1 MNNTPTPQTDDFCNG
16 LQSNCLETTQGAVD
30 LANFARQL
38 ERDLNEADNTSRT
51 MVRLHDEQEKEIEQ
65 LCEERDQLRK
75 VLDQFAIP
83 YDLEGKTK

>member
-38 ERDLNEADNTSRT
+38 ERELNKVQD
-51 MVRLHDEQEKEIEQ
+51 
-65 LCEERDQLRK
+65 ERDKLK
-75 VLDQFAIP
+75 TVLDGFET
-83 YDLEGKTK
+83 YHVFETKTI